1 MIFFSVEM
9 TATLQEVK
17 LRAERRNPGIGS
29 RSKTK
34 EDFRHIRGAGSF
46 VDDVRLPDMA
56 FASILRSPYPHARSR
71 GIRLTAKQA
80 NFLESLGILTSED
93 VVKMS
98 DPLPQMTV
106 PPASN
111 LKDYPIAVNKVGY
124 VGEPSR
130 SSLPRPGI
138 SLKTQ

>member
-1 MIFFSVEM
+1 M

-17 LRAERRNPGIGS
+17 LRAERKNPGIGS
-29 RSKTK
+29 RIKTK

-56 FASILRSPYPHARSR
+56 FASILRSPYPHAKIKRIDFTEASKLS
-71 GIRLTAKQA
+71 GV
-80 NFLESLGILTSED
+80 LGILTSED

-106 PPASN
+106 PAC
-111 LKDYPIAVNKVGY
+111 LKSQGLSDC
-124 VGEPSR
+124 R
-130 SSLPRPGI
+130 
-138 SLKTQ
+138 